1 LITVKHAK
9 NHAGIKGDLK
19 GRLKPYP
26 YITGVSWGYL
36 SRTHWQAGKY
46 LLDIVSIH
54 GECDVLPS
62 SKVGGDEVTSEE
74 AKTATSIQLPYPVAR
89 RTVPEAGVHKP
100 QAYYD

>member
-1 LITVKHAK
+1 MRKIMQGLRAALREGLSLTPT
-9 NHAGIKGDLK
+9 L
-19 GRLKPYP
+19 RWYP
-26 YITGVSWGYL
+26 WGYL
-36 SRTHWQAGKY
+36 SRTHWQVGKY

-74 AKTATSIQLPYPVAR
+74 AMTATSIQLPYPVAR
-89 RTVPEAGVHKP
+89 RTVPEAGVRKP